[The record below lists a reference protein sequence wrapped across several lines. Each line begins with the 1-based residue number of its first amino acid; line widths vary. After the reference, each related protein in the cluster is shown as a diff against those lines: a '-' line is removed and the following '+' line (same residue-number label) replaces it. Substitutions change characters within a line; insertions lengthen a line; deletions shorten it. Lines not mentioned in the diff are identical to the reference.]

1 MLNLTFFP
9 FSHIWNVS
17 GKHLSKPINKFH
29 CNTNVLL
36 LLPCQMQ
43 RYYLS
48 EWHVLFLF
56 FYAIAYTAIYQHCSS
71 QDKDCKSLGS
81 VQGYNDV
88 RIKAKQWMEGDTS
101 HTYSQWKAMAPTKSA
116 ASKAVTGESRSEARK
131 RHLMEKYGR
140 KWRERTKRKESPE
153 VQGFR
158 EEEWLRQVL
167 FTPSNRA
174 AREMACTMI
183 ESLCQVYLQV
193 KKCVAH

>member
-1 MLNLTFFP
+1 M
-9 FSHIWNVS
+9 FSL
-17 GKHLSKPINKFH
+17 K
-29 CNTNVLL
+29 
-36 LLPCQMQ
+36 
-43 RYYLS
+43 
-48 EWHVLFLF
+48 
-56 FYAIAYTAIYQHCSS
+56 
-71 QDKDCKSLGS
+71 DKDCKSLGS
-81 VQGYNDV
+81 VQGYSDV
-88 RIKAKQWMEGDTS
+88 RIKAKQWMDGDGN

-153 VQGFR
+153 EREFR

-183 ESLCQVYLQV
+183 ESLCQVLKGASYGNSRLSLLSA
-193 KKCVAH
+193 KCTRWGVFKGQLSVQICICNS